1 MPKRSK
7 VGALPADT
15 REWLEA
21 VLVSNQFG
29 GYEELAAALAARGYQ
44 ISKSALHR
52 HGQQFERRLAAIKE
66 ATEAARVIA
75 EHAQDDADDR
85 SAAVMGMVQS
95 DIFHILVDLQ
105 DADGDT
111 DPAERLK
118 LRARAAK
125 SIAELS
131 RASVNQKKWMTAVR
145 ARAEQA
151 ASKADKIARRGGLSA
166 AAADEIRRPILGIA
180 A

>member
-15 REWLEA
+15 RQWLEA

-29 GYEELAAALAARGYQ
+29 GYEELAAALEARGYR

-118 LRARAAK
+118 LPK
-125 SIAELS
+125 
-131 RASVNQKKWMTAVR
+131 
-145 ARAEQA
+145 
-151 ASKADKIARRGGLSA
+151 
-166 AAADEIRRPILGIA
+166 
-180 A
+180 